1 MASMRWLGQ
10 MLRPLRPGV
19 DALTSAKLSRKIP
32 ATLTVTSDAFTE
44 GDDIP
49 TDCTADGSGRF
60 PGISWSG
67 LPEGTKSVVLLVE
80 DADIPFVKPVTH
92 LILHSIPPD
101 ITTIESGAVPKSL
114 RTPSPQGWS
123 TGRNFLG
130 AAGWTPP
137 APPPGHGAHR
147 YAFQV
152 FALDATPAFPVK
164 PSRATLMRHIR
175 THIQSRG
182 TLIGTYRR
190 R

>member
-19 DALTSAKLSRKIP
+19 DALTGAKVARRVKQRLH
-32 ATLTVTSDAFTE
+32 VTSDAFTE
-44 GDDIP
+44 GDAIP
-49 TDCTADGSGRF
+49 AECSADGQGKF

-67 LPEGTKSVVLLVE
+67 LPDGTKSVALLVE
-80 DADIPFVKPVTH
+80 DADIPFVQTVTH
-92 LILHSIPPD
+92 LIVHSIPPE
-101 ITTIESGAVPKSL
+101 ITQIEPGAVSKSM
-114 RTPSPQGWS
+114 RTPSPHGWS

-152 FALDATPAFPVK
+152 FALDAVPTFSHRPGR
-164 PSRATLMRHIR
+164 SSLMRRIRSHI
-175 THIQSRG
+175 IAQG
-182 TLIGTYRR
+182 TLIGTYKR
-190 R
+190 